1 MSAGNTTKPVIRKL
15 SLEFSRDVYKDGV
28 KMCILPGKVLLQG
41 VCCWPDDEG
50 LRMKIVGWFLFWN
63 LFVIEIFH
71 ASYVFLNFNDIG
83 DAVDAG
89 ATVTTTMEGLVRLH
103 IMLTKKGVI
112 NSTLVKIWKQFWS
125 LDVIEPVKRK
135 KIKRQAQTAV
145 MLTSIFLGS
154 SIISNS
160 QITGTPFIR
169 NRGLVLKSVFP
180 FDWRQYYFYEI
191 IYIWQYYSDWFVLFM
206 INAFDFFFIALVI
219 ICSVQYVIMQE
230 IFKYILTDESKR
242 HRKIIFGE
250 RGETMTDR
258 EMLFECLEQHKLLI
272 GICNELESSFNIPIL
287 IQFFTS
293 TCGICA
299 ATLIMKVDYSQFSK
313 MFTLV
318 GAHISQL
325 FCYCYVGQHLAFE
338 SDYLAYAIYDCGWH
352 IDYDRSFR
360 KALLLMMQRSQRT
373 QRLTAAGITELDY
386 ASFLGILRLSF
397 SFYTLL
403 NNLFMKNV
411 GQ

>member
-1 MSAGNTTKPVIRKL
+1 MSATTLPMRKL
-15 SLEFSRDVYKDGV
+15 STEFTKDVSRDGV
-28 KMCILPGKVLLQG
+28 KSCVLPAKFFLEGICL
-41 VCCWPDDEG
+41 WPDSET
-50 LRMKIVGWFLFWN
+50 LLKNVVGWFWIVN
-63 LFVIEIFH
+63 LSIMEVFH
-71 ASYVFLNFNDIG
+71 ARYVLKHFKNIS
-83 DAVDAG
+83 DAVGAG
-89 ATVTTTMEGLVRLH
+89 ATVSTTFSSIARVYY
-103 IMLTKKGVI
+103 MLTRKRLI
-112 NSTLVKIWKQFWS
+112 NETLVKIWKQFWP
-125 LDVIEPVKRK
+125 LDAIEPMKRK
-135 KIKRQAQTAV
+135 EIKTKVQISLLISFVLLLFTT
-145 MLTSIFLGS
+145 LT
-154 SIISNS
+154 NTV
-160 QITGTPFIR
+160 ITCAPYIR
-169 NRGLVLKSVFP
+169 DRDMPLKSAFP
-180 FDWRQYYFYEI
+180 FEWHRLYVYEFL
-191 IYIWQYYSDWFVLFM
+191 YLWQYIFEWFVLFM
-206 INAFDFFFIALVI
+206 INAFDFFFVSLVT
-219 ICSVQYVIMQE
+219 ICYLQFVILQE
-230 IFKYILTDESKR
+230 VVRLILTEESRK
-242 HRKIIFGE
+242 HRVIIFGK

-258 EMLFECLEQHKLLI
+258 EMLFECLEQHKLII

-338 SDYLAYAIYDCGWH
+338 SDYLSYAIYDCGWH

-360 KALLLMMQRSQRT
+360 KALILMMQRSQRT

>member
-1 MSAGNTTKPVIRKL
+1 MPAGKTTKSGLRKL
-15 SLEFSRDVYKDGV
+15 SFEFSKDVYKDGV

-71 ASYVFLNFNDIG
+71 ASYVCLNIKDIG

-103 IMLTKKGVI
+103 IMLTKRDVI

-125 LDVIEPVKRK
+125 LDVIEPVKRRK
-135 KIKRQAQTAV
+135 LKRQAQMAV

-160 QITGTPFIR
+160 QITGMPFVR

-180 FDWRQYYFYEI
+180 FDWRRYYVYEI
-191 IYIWQYYSDWFVLFM
+191 IYAWQYYSDWFVLFM

-230 IFKYILTDESKR
+230 IFKYILTSESKR

-250 RGETMTDR
+250 SGETMTDR

-272 GICNELESSFNIPIL
+272 GICNELEESFNIAIL
-287 IQFFTS
+287 IQFFVSTS
-293 TCGICA
+293 AICA
-299 ATLIMKVDYSQFSK
+299 ASLVLKLDYSQFLK
-313 MFTLV
+313 MLMYAA
-318 GAHISQL
+318 AHLSQL
-325 FCYCYVGQHLAFE
+325 FYYCYAGHELSYE
-338 SDYLAYAIYDCGWH
+338 TGRLSDAIYHCNWH
-352 IDYDRSFR
+352 LTYDRDFR
-360 KALLLMMQRSQRT
+360 KAIVLMIQRSQRV
-373 QRLTAAGITELDY
+373 QCLTAGGITELDF
-386 ASFLGILRLSF
+386 ASFLKIMRLSF

-403 NNLFMKNV
+403 NNLLTKHIN
-411 GQ
+411 